1 MLIFFKVENKGKI
14 KKKKQLEKMMT
25 KRRKRLLLN
34 NGIIH
39 SFFPCLY
46 FSVLSQGS
54 HITWSRH
61 KWSKKQK
68 FWSLT
73 GVWCWIQTGS
83 PAPEGRPGP
92 ESLAHTCYRELWQ
105 RKPLILGGLLP
116 RSGAEL
122 WVSRHS
128 PGEGAA
134 RMLWFPSSFSSG
146 PRTPMGETGCSS
158 GPPSLEPHFVPS
170 ISPCEWLS
178 LQGVEVIT
186 AACPSL
192 A

>member
-1 MLIFFKVENKGKI
+1 
-14 KKKKQLEKMMT
+14 MMT
-25 KRRKRLLLN
+25 KRTKWLLLN

-54 HITWSRH
+54 RITWSRH
-61 KWSKKQK
+61 KWRKKQK

-92 ESLAHTCYRELWQ
+92 ESLAHTCYWELWQ

-116 RSGAEL
+116 RNGAEL
-122 WVSRHS
+122 WAGCHC

-134 RMLWFPSSFSSG
+134 RVLWCPSSLSLG
-146 PRTPMGETGCSS
+146 RRTPLGETGCSS
-158 GPPSLEPHFVPS
+158 GPLLGAPLCSFYLPMWMTVAV
-170 ISPCEWLS
+170 
-178 LQGVEVIT
+178 GGGGIT
-186 AACPSL
+186 AACSSL
-192 A
+192 C